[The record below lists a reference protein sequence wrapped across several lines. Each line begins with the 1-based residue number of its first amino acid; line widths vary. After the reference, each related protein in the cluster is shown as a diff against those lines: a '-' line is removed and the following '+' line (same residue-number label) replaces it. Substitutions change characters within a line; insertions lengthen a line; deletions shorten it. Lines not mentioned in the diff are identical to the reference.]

1 MAHLGNRTVNKM
13 KSRFTV
19 SQALVEKGRPRKYL
33 RLMESGE
40 TWSIADLAETDGS
53 TYQQAKTAVWRLGV
67 NGFIKANP
75 KSSKYAPALYHIEE
89 AGFQEIE
96 EADRMLFVESNIV
109 LGETIVQY
117 ALRTQPTS
125 AWDLGARA

>member
-1 MAHLGNRTVNKM
+1 M

-33 RLMESGE
+33 RIMEGGE
-40 TWSIADLAETDGS
+40 TWSIADLAATDAS

-67 NGFIKANP
+67 YGFIKANP
-75 KSSKYAPALYHIEE
+75 KSSKFAPALYHIEE
-89 AGFQEIE
+89 AGFREIE
-96 EADRMLFVESNIV
+96 EANQLLFAESNQV
-109 LGETIVQY
+109 PGETIVQY